1 MRYLNGDTINKD
13 RHLNEHLK
21 QVQVNTYYYKKYKSE
36 NEILYFIM
44 FVCFIIISIAL
55 IKKKVS
61 SFDDLSYSIIV
72 AIIMVLSLSHISYS
86 IYLLTYKD
94 ELNYD
99 EDNYPF
105 DTRSDISG
113 NDISGNVNYD
123 CLKFDPLP
131 FFPYN
136 I

>member
-1 MRYLNGDTINKD
+1 
-13 RHLNEHLK
+13 
-21 QVQVNTYYYKKYKSE
+21 
-36 NEILYFIM
+36 M

-72 AIIMVLSLSHISYS
+72 AIIMVLSLFYISYS

-105 DTRSDISG
+105 ETRSDSSG